1 MMQKSYEIFA
11 PDDIEIE
18 YVYFSRKS
26 IRQALLY
33 KCDDYKNQY
42 NI

>member
-1 MMQKSYEIFA
+1 MQKSYEIFA

-26 IRQALLY
+26 IRQVLMDIYTIVKIL
-33 KCDDYKNQY
+33 N
-42 NI
+42 